1 MYMHLHLFY
10 SHIFDVFI
18 VMLGG
23 VVMAVMPAGDTRT
36 RAYMYLFRDLRWTL
50 WTEARRCSAELS
62 PWPVSQVRPQMKIIE
77 DERRKKD
84 DKRKREKIK
93 RQRNQITL

>member
-1 MYMHLHLFY
+1 MYLFY

-23 VVMAVMPAGDTRT
+23 VVMAVMAAGDTRM

-62 PWPVSQVRPQMKIIE
+62 PWPVFQVRPQMKIIE
-77 DERRKKD
+77 DKRRRRKKD
-84 DKRKREKIK
+84 DKRPEERK
-93 RQRNQITL
+93 N